1 MHIRL
6 FFYLSILLLNNYNR
20 KERVKGVRNDFFFQL
35 RLRLETVAWV
45 GRLLLR
51 GLLPYRAGDHL
62 PYLLGDGEGL
72 EDEAFG
78 ELGEVLLGKREDEVV
93 AVVASEGE
101 GGVVLAEEGL
111 AAHALGLF
119 GDVDVAVAHGLDLA
133 VGDEGVHL
141 GVAGVDEVED
151 VLPVVDDAEGHHAVE
166 RCDLFHL
173 DLFLVV
179 FHCCEGF
186 VRRRSDSLAIYSR
199 TSSSLPLGLIN
210 QLSLGFLGNPMQR

>member
-1 MHIRL
+1 MIMGWL
-6 FFYLSILLLNNYNR
+6 FF
-20 KERVKGVRNDFFFQL
+20 GGGF
-35 RLRLETVAWV
+35 
-45 GRLLLR
+45 
-51 GLLPYRAGDHL
+51 LPSEAGNHL

-78 ELGEVLLGKREDEVV
+78 ELGEVVLGEREDEVV
-93 AVVASEGE
+93 AVVAAEGE
-101 GGVVLAEEGL
+101 GGVVLAEEGF
-111 AAHALGLF
+111 AAHALGLL
-119 GDVDVAVAHGLDLA
+119 GDVDVAVAHGLHLA

-141 GVAGVDEVED
+141 GVASVDEVED

-166 RCDLFHL
+166 GCDLFHL

-199 TSSSLPLGLIN
+199 TSSSLPLGLN
-210 QLSLGFLGNPMQR
+210 FSVAKVYLFPNPQKG